1 MPPPSKKP
9 KRSTAKTS
17 KAPRPSSGS
26 RASKRSGARGSAP
39 PLFEEW
45 IEFLR
50 ALISTNA
57 RFLVV
62 GGHAVAVHGEP
73 RLTEDLDVLIE
84 PTLENGE
91 RVRAA
96 LERFGFG
103 ALAPPA
109 ADFTEPRRVFML
121 GRKPR
126 RIDVLTSIDGLD
138 FAVAWAG
145 HLDVELGGTVVPLLG
160 RQALLVNKR
169 ASGRPKD
176 LADVDAIERSSSR
189 EAPRIHHRRR

>member
-57 RFLVV
+57 ILVV

-73 RLTEDLDVLIE
+73 RLTEDLDVL
-84 PTLENGE
+84 TRTSTRSRGS
-91 RVRAA
+91 
-96 LERFGFG
+96 
-103 ALAPPA
+103 
-109 ADFTEPRRVFML
+109 RRVGPIGVMTGVDERL
-121 GRKPR
+121 
-126 RIDVLTSIDGLD
+126 
-138 FAVAWAG
+138 
-145 HLDVELGGTVVPLLG
+145 H
-160 RQALLVNKR
+160 
-169 ASGRPKD
+169 GRP
-176 LADVDAIERSSSR
+176 
-189 EAPRIHHRRR
+189 